1 MEELRKAI
9 DEIIEEHIIKLVIS
23 NKMNK
28 STEYNKIIFT
38 LKENNSKE
46 YYQIEKYT
54 DKQVFHENID
64 LDLLEEKVLDYTI
77 DNYKQVSAWASNIT
91 FDLRISKKGK
101 IHLGKKTSNN
111 ESLIN
116 KEHN

>member
-9 DEIIEEHIIKLVIS
+9 DEIIERTIIKLVIS

-28 STEYNKIIFT
+28 DIEYNKIIFT

-54 DKQVFHENID
+54 DKQVFHENIE
-64 LDLLEEKVLDYTI
+64 LNILEEKVLDYTMI
-77 DNYKQVSAWASNIT
+77 I
-91 FDLRISKKGK
+91 ISKFL
-101 IHLGKKTSNN
+101 LGQVILP
-111 ESLIN
+111 LI
-116 KEHN
+116 